1 MAEKAKKELSNFWKI
16 LPIVISSISL
26 VLSILSFAHVM
37 WKDRKEN
44 IIISSITESSYYFD
58 GERLFVNCNVC
69 ISNNSYIPIS
79 ITQISFERNGI
90 DNTFDSNTLEQLP
103 INLGSNCS
111 ISVSIPAMVD
121 NSNPNWDQIQKLMI
135 EEFGSEVI
143 ISLDDLHRFVMGCDL
158 IKGKNYLGT
167 YQYDITITTAK
178 GNTISSTYQRK
189 TGGGVA
195 MSF

>member
-1 MAEKAKKELSNFWKI
+1 
-16 LPIVISSISL
+16 
-26 VLSILSFAHVM
+26 
-37 WKDRKEN
+37 
-44 IIISSITESSYYFD
+44 
-58 GERLFVNCNVC
+58 
-69 ISNNSYIPIS
+69 
-79 ITQISFERNGI
+79 
-90 DNTFDSNTLEQLP
+90 
-103 INLGSNCS
+103 
-111 ISVSIPAMVD
+111 MVD